1 MGKVTAKEIIAYM
14 ESLQN
19 EEQRRVLMGFFK
31 TGPGEY
37 GEGDEFLGLK
47 VPQTREVV
55 KNVWKD
61 FPLEE
66 VPELLM
72 SKWHEVRLCGLLIL
86 VAKFERLTK
95 RAAARTPLECTE
107 MKKQMPLEC
116 TENMRMKRP
125 SLECTEEAIRW
136 RDEILTMYLKYAER
150 ANNWD
155 LVDLSVHK
163 ILGHWLLLPT
173 MLPDGV
179 LGQHRDYKLKV
190 LDNLAC
196 SDPQP
201 PNLGGSNL
209 WKQRMSIVCSW
220 KTSQM
225 GDPSWCLRYAEIH
238 LHHPHDLMHKAV
250 GWMLREMGKRCS
262 MDLLRDFLRQHAHE
276 MPRTMLRY
284 AIEKMSEQERQY
296 WMGLTPSSS
305 LTPRSAEGRLQGK
318 NSSPNGEGN
327 YVCKVIKYAGVPVP
341 DFVEIILKGDDEAMY
356 YLLHDRLKHS
366 LYERYEAYN
375 NHLCDD
381 YEDVIDDFFLYLR
394 ECGRYPYEP
403 LKRIKKKESFETW
416 LLNTFRNYLSNRAEA
431 EGQGFSSQQNCE
443 AHSLIAGEGI
453 SDDEKVRIVS
463 QLIAYAHQVF
473 YPRGRFIFLRSLLTM
488 LNKQRAVPNKEMAK
502 ALDMSDLAYRVAVYR
517 MKQNVKRFR
526 ERLLKGEM
534 LRLDDD
540 HQQMADSINRDFIHL
555 YPTLFR
561 IYLECIDSLKTSTAV
576 KNLRQQYLEE
586 RGFAVHE
593 PDADSPIRV
602 RIPAFWEK
610 LNRWMTT

>member
-1 MGKVTAKEIIAYM
+1 MTAKEIIAYM
-14 ESLQN
+14 ESLRN
-19 EEQRRVLMGFFK
+19 EELRRVLMGFFK

-55 KNVWKD
+55 KNAWKD
-61 FPLEE
+61 FPLDE

-86 VAKFERLTK
+86 VAKFEKLSTK
-95 RAAARTPLECTE
+95 RLENDE
-107 MKKQMPLEC
+107 K
-116 TENMRMKRP
+116 
-125 SLECTEEAIRW
+125 SIRG
-136 RDEILTMYLKYAER
+136 RDEILTLYLQYAEQ

-163 ILGHWLLLPT
+163 ILGHWLLLST
-173 MLPDGV
+173 N
-179 LGQHRDYKLKV
+179 LGDRDYKIKV
-190 LDNLAC
+190 LDGLAQG
-196 SDPQP
+196 D
-201 PNLGGSNL
+201 NL

-238 LHHPHDLMHKAV
+238 LHHQHDLMHKAV
-250 GWMLREMGKRCS
+250 GWMLREMGKRVS
-262 MDLLRDFLRQHAHE
+262 MDLLREFLRQHAHE

-296 WMGLTPSSS
+296 WMNLTSNPS
-305 LTPRSAEGRLQGK
+305 PK
-318 NSSPNGEGN
+318 GEGN
-327 YVCKVIKYAGVPVP
+327 YVSKVIKYAGVPVP
-341 DFVEIILKGDDEAMY
+341 DFVERILKGDDEAMY
-356 YLLHDRLKHS
+356 YLLHDRISHQLH
-366 LYERYEAYN
+366 ERFEAYKN
-375 NHLCDD
+375 NLSDD

-403 LKRIKKKESFETW
+403 LKRIKKKEAFETW
-416 LLNTFRNYLSNRAEA
+416 LLNTFRNYLSNRAET
-431 EGQGFSSQQNCE
+431 EGKGMSSQPNSE
-443 AHSLIAGEGI
+443 AHSPIVGEG
-453 SDDEKVRIVS
+453 SAGDEEKIRIVS

-488 LNKQRAVPNKEMAK
+488 LNKQRAVPNKEMAE

-517 MKQNVKRFR
+517 MKQNVRHFR
-526 ERLLKGEM
+526 ERLLKGET
-534 LRLDDD
+534 LRLDDE
-540 HQQMADSINRDFIHL
+540 HQQIADNINCDFIHL

-561 IYLECIDSLKTSTAV
+561 IYLQSIDTLKTSIAV
-576 KNLRQQYLEE
+576 KHLRQQYLEE

-593 PDADSPIRV
+593 RDVDSPIRV
-602 RIPAFWEK
+602 RIPAFWSK
-610 LNRWMTT
+610 LNRWLTT

>member
-1 MGKVTAKEIIAYM
+1 MTAKEIIAYM

-19 EEQRRVLMGFFK
+19 EEQRRILMGFFK

-55 KNVWKD
+55 KAAWKD
-61 FPLEE
+61 FPLGE

-95 RAAARTPLECTE
+95 RTAARTPQ
-107 MKKQMPLEC
+107 K
-116 TENMRMKRP
+116 
-125 SLECTEEAIRW
+125 CTEEAIRG

-173 MLPDGV
+173 T
-179 LGQHRDYKLKV
+179 LGDRDYKIKV
-190 LDNLAC
+190 LDELAQ
-196 SDPQP
+196 SD
-201 PNLGGSNL
+201 NL

-250 GWMLREMGKRCS
+250 GWMLREMGKRVS
-262 MDLLRDFLRQHAHE
+262 MDLLREFLRQHAHE

-284 AIEKMSEQERQY
+284 AIEKMPEQERQY
-296 WMGLTPSSS
+296 WMDIPQDFAPAKKS
-305 LTPRSAEGRLQGK
+305 
-318 NSSPNGEGN
+318 
-327 YVCKVIKYAGVPVP
+327 KVNRFAGVPVS
-341 DFVEIILKGDDEAMY
+341 DFVEMILKGDDEAMY
-356 YLLHDRLKHS
+356 YLLHERLMRPLH
-366 LYERYEAYN
+366 ERYEAYN
-375 NHLCDD
+375 NCLYDD
-381 YEDVIDDFFLYLR
+381 YEDIIDDFFLYLR

-403 LKRIKKKESFETW
+403 LQRIKKKEAFETW

-431 EGQGFSSQQNCE
+431 EGRGFSSQGNCE
-443 AHSLIAGEGI
+443 AHALIAGERSI
-453 SDDEKVRIVS
+453 SDEEKIRVVS
-463 QLIAYAHQVF
+463 QLIAYAHQAF
-473 YPRGRFIFLRSLLTM
+473 YPRGRFILLRSLLTM
-488 LNKQRAVPNKEMAK
+488 LNKQRAVPNKEMAE

-517 MKQNVKRFR
+517 MKQNVRHFR
-526 ERLLKGEM
+526 ERLLKGEA
-534 LRLDDD
+534 LRLDDE
-540 HQQMADSINRDFIHL
+540 HQQMADNINRDFIHL

-561 IYLECIDSLKTSTAV
+561 IYMECIDTLKTSIAV
-576 KNLRQQYLEE
+576 KHLRQQYLEE

-593 PDADSPIRV
+593 PDVDSPIRV
-602 RIPAFWEK
+602 HIPAFWEK
-610 LNRWMTT
+610 LNCWMTT